1 MRIEIND
8 VQRGGAKLSTHRGGI
23 LRVGV
28 VGGGF
33 LRTGCGPGPLEPAL
47 GNSSEGNTTTTSG
60 RTREGARPFLLMKIS
75 VNGQD
80 MEVADGISV
89 DGLLTHLGVTRKY
102 TAVAVDRDV
111 TPKREYAGTR
121 LREGGRGEIRRP
133 RGGGWRGGEGQG
145 RT

>member
-1 MRIEIND
+1 MRIEIKD
-8 VQRGGAKLSTHRGGI
+8 VQRGGAKLTTRRGGI

-47 GNSSEGNTTTTSG
+47 GNASEGNTTWDSSG

-75 VNGQD
+75 VNGKD

-89 DGLLTHLGVTRKY
+89 DGLLAHLGVTRQY
-102 TAVAVDRDV
+102 TAVAVNRDV
-111 TPKREYAGTR
+111 TPKSEYAATV
-121 LREGGRGEIRRP
+121 LRDGDRVEIVRP
-133 RGGGWRGGEGQG
+133 MGGG
-145 RT
+145 

>member
-1 MRIEIND
+1 MRIEIKG
-8 VQRGGAKLSTHRGGI
+8 VQRGGAKRSTYRGGMR
-23 LRVGV
+23 RVGV

-60 RTREGARPFLLMKIS
+60 RTREGARPFLLMKLS
-75 VNGQD
+75 VNGKD

-102 TAVAVDRDV
+102 HAVAVIPDR
-111 TPKREYAGTR
+111 TPQREH
-121 LREGGRGEIRRP
+121 
-133 RGGGWRGGEGQG
+133 
-145 RT
+145 